1 MLCSLCSTQEM
12 TVFSSAKTGSW
23 LSSLEAFISG
33 PSLPYLLSLF
43 LTSLE
48 LAGGCVQ
55 TGASNLLQL
64 GYLWPGARDTWNQA
78 HAGSGDMKGL
88 LSSWQPRL
96 REVQGILVKLTSPL
110 TKQGAVL
117 PLVGNLDTMVQ
128 STWPS
133 SAMQCSEHAQL
144 EVARKTMFPQI
155 FPGIPGPYDS
165 DFQAFMMV
173 ISGWEGSPVQS
184 NIPVASRCLT
194 WVLSTKLMYSQA

>member
-23 LSSLEAFISG
+23 LSSSEAFISG
-33 PSLPYLLSLF
+33 PSPPYLLSLF

-55 TGASNLLQL
+55 TGVSNPLQL
-64 GYLWPGARDTWNQA
+64 GYPRPGAGDTWSQA

-88 LSSWQPRL
+88 LSSWRHRL
-96 REVQGILVKLTSPL
+96 REAQGILVRLIFPP
-110 TKQGAVL
+110 TKQGEVL

-133 SAMQCSEHAQL
+133 SAVQCAEGAQL
-144 EVARKTMFPQI
+144 EVARKAMFPQI

-165 DFQAFMMV
+165 DVQAFMML
-173 ISGWEGSPVQS
+173 ISGWEGSS
-184 NIPVASRCLT
+184 SFL
-194 WVLSTKLMYSQA
+194 